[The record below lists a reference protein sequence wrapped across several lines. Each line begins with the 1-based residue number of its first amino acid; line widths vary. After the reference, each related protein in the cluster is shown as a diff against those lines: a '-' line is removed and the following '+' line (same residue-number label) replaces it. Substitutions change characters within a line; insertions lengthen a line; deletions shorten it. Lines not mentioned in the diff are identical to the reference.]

1 MQKVN
6 ILGTEYEIIREAFE
20 EETMRCIN
28 RTEIRHIKTN

>member
-20 EETMRCIN
+20 EETTDGFATIQRM
-28 RTEIRHIKTN
+28 

>member
-20 EETMRCIN
+20 EETIDGFAITQHM
-28 RTEIRHIKTN
+28 